1 MSEEFAT
8 SDAIAKAKEWL
19 DVATPR
25 WRLQTLQHRGR
36 YNPKTGEYR
45 QLPTRIRRFL
55 NGTPAGMKAAVLQVL
70 KESAPYKAPVFDLEC
85 DGCLYMPT
93 NTFIRKDGVEHVT
106 NQKDATYTIIQDLRL
121 FDELGDRFSFPDA
134 SACSEF
140 GETEYF
146 WDEFE
151 VGDCPD
157 GSQGISYQITDV
169 SRDRETDLFSYR
181 LRKVTA
187 LTQHMAPVVSQCDA
201 RKRVTVETWNN
212 VYGEPG
218 SFRWDPAKGGSAPIQ
233 LPAPCSSADGVDVK
247 VSVSENADC
256 TYRIELVTTE
266 AKVDEGLFSVYRDQ
280 YKVQESERTF
290 NAASPLPK
298 SGVEYSGGVT
308 TKYTSERNED
318 GSWNNTVDAETE
330 RHVPSSTVE
339 VRVMPRS
346 TTTTRV
352 DTNAPLPASSLPAGA
367 EFGSWKSVKTPGG
380 LFTNEYVSFAR
391 TLFGNLGLVCSDTA
405 FLKTHETQATAD
417 SVPAGSHVPAAGGG
431 LVTTWNYDTD
441 AEGIVT
447 RRERTER
454 EHEVREAVRRR
465 TWGWLGTTSGYV
477 HRSVPASV
485 ADTLLASQDKGTSV
499 EAKMT
504 NGRLWDVEVQTFLR
518 VTGQSLGLDCQK
530 TVYQHVH
537 ETAVSAAEIGEEA
550 SDAGGGRTYR
560 RSFRLDTSTGA
571 VTQTDTTTYELLVP
585 ESRRAVRV
593 TARGRTVRT
602 TVSNT
607 PERPADASAVGESTE
622 FEVTPGGV
630 YNATRETTEPRP
642 GDLARECSEDAFL
655 HVDASARTQSAKAPD
670 HVAQPGGGVY
680 RERTQRLGDDGLW
693 EVRDVDHK
701 EKEVTGGLDV
711 SVTARGRRRTVVT
724 RQTAREGTEPGVDD
738 AGKALRRAKTRGGLN
753 DLEETEFEPREQDN
767 GVSCSKDIFQ
777 HATGNVKV
785 RRERDGDHV
794 DDTADMS
801 GLYRE
806 RTQRL
811 GDDGL
816 WEISDQEHQ
825 ELAVES
831 QRVEER
837 VTRLGKVKRTTHVQV
852 AREGS
857 ALSAS
862 SADVGKER
870 IVEKTRGGRRNLT
883 EVEVTPIREKTEKR
897 CEKDA
902 FLHST
907 TTVQGRDSEGDDHVD
922 AAGGGRYRERTM
934 RLNDL
939 GVWEETLAEHEEE
952 QPSWRSRDYE
962 DAFGKTLVAENR
974 SHEQAAGPDGAEFDA
989 ESLIR
994 HVEAELTRGKRY
1006 NVRTVTETPTE
1017 IDSGWLHFEKETSSG
1032 LAIFYDLIVFR
1043 NATKQ
1048 QVKEW
1053 VRYIQRKGYTGY
1065 NGSFFNHPTVSVSPN
1080 KFGLWDGSIS
1090 LTTTFTPKAWAAGG
1104 STQDDNYGPVEYQV
1118 KDVSVSPMNAVAR
1131 EGGEGQLFL
1140 LKAVTTE
1147 YHKRGGGVGKDR
1159 LDAVLAGGAL
1169 VRGSTWSYHPSG
1181 QSFQYDI
1188 ITRRSVVYSIVR
1200 ATAGVSTDDAGGRAN
1215 A

>member
-8 SDAIAKAKEWL
+8 SDAIAKAREWL

-157 GSQGISYQITDV
+157 GSQGVSYQITGV
-169 SRDRETDLFSYR
+169 SRDRETDLFSYS

-187 LTQHMAPVVSQCDA
+187 LTQHMAPVVTQCDA

-218 SFRWDPAKGGSAPIQ
+218 SFRWDPAKGGSAPIR

-266 AKVDEGLFSVYRDQ
+266 ARVDEGLFSVYRDQ
-280 YKVQESERTF
+280 YRVQETERTF
-290 NAASPLPK
+290 NAMSSLPK

-318 GSWNNTVDAETE
+318 GTWNNTVDVETE
-330 RHVPSSTVE
+330 RHVPSSAVE

-346 TTTTRV
+346 TTVTRV

-367 EFGSWKSVKTPGG
+367 EFGSYKSTKTPGG

-391 TLFGNLGLVCSDTA
+391 TLFGNLGLVCNDTA

-417 SVPAGSHVPAAGGG
+417 SVPDGVHVPAAGGG

-447 RRERTER
+447 RRERTEQ

-499 EAKMT
+499 EARMT

-518 VTGQSLGLDCQK
+518 TTGQSLGLDCQK

-537 ETAVSAAEIGEEA
+537 ETAASAAEIGEEA

-560 RSFRLDTSTGA
+560 RSFRLDTTTGA

-622 FEVTPGGV
+622 FEVTPGGI
-630 YNATRETTEPRP
+630 YNATRETTEPR
-642 GDLARECSEDAFL
+642 ED
-655 HVDASARTQSAKAPD
+655 
-670 HVAQPGGGVY
+670 
-680 RERTQRLGDDGLW
+680 
-693 EVRDVDHK
+693 
-701 EKEVTGGLDV
+701 
-711 SVTARGRRRTVVT
+711 
-724 RQTAREGTEPGVDD
+724 
-738 AGKALRRAKTRGGLN
+738 
-753 DLEETEFEPREQDN
+753 DN
-767 GVSCSKDIFQ
+767 GVSCSKDIFL
-777 HATGNVKV
+777 HSTGNVKV
-785 RRERDGDHV
+785 RKERDDDHV
-794 DDTADMS
+794 DDTVDLS

-837 VTRLGKVKRTTHVQV
+837 VTRLGKVRRTTHVQV
-852 AREGS
+852 TREGS

-862 SADVGKER
+862 RADVGKER
-870 IVEKTRGGRRNLT
+870 VVEKTRGGRRTLT
-883 EVEVTPIREKTEKR
+883 ETEVTPIMENTEKR

-907 TTVQGRDSEGDDHVD
+907 TTVHGRESEGADHVD
-922 AAGGGRYRERTM
+922 AAGGGKYRERAV

-952 QPSWRSRDYE
+952 QPHWSSREYE
-962 DAFGKTLVAENR
+962 DAFGATRVDEDR
-974 SHEQAAGPDGAEFDA
+974 SHESEAGPEGAEFDA
-989 ESLIR
+989 ERLIR
-994 HVEAELTRGKRY
+994 HVESEMTRGRRY

-1017 IDSGWLHFEKETSSG
+1017 VDSGWLHFEKATSKG
-1032 LAIFYDLIVFR
+1032 LAVYYDFIVFR
-1043 NATKQ
+1043 NARMD
-1048 QVKEW
+1048 QVRGW
-1053 VRYIQRKGYTGY
+1053 IRHLQDIGYTGAD
-1065 NGSFFNHPTVSVSPN
+1065 GSFSNHPSISISPN
-1080 KFGLWDGSIS
+1080 KFGLWDGSVM
-1090 LTTTFTPKAWAAGG
+1090 LTTTFTPKAWASGG
-1104 STQDDNYGPVEYQV
+1104 STRDDNYGPVEYQV

-1147 YHKRGGGVGKDR
+1147 YHKRGGGVGKDK
-1159 LDAVLAGGAL
+1159 LNAVLADGAL
-1169 VRGSTWSYHPSG
+1169 VRGSVWSYHPSG

-1188 ITRRSVVYSIVR
+1188 ITKRSVTYSIVR
-1200 ATAGVSTDDAGGRAN
+1200 AAAEVSTDDAGGQAN